1 MIDEQYINGT
11 YFKRYSDPSNKHLLF
26 LLTGQSMSPRAFW
39 DFKLPEWDQLPE
51 WDLKVNWDL
60 LEGWDDGTKRWD
72 DIK

>member
-1 MIDEQYINGT
+1 M
-11 YFKRYSDPSNKHLLF
+11 NKKILKKYKLV
-26 LLTGQSMSPRAFW
+26 W

-51 WDLKVNWDL
+51 WDLKVNLDL